1 VLQKKSDKNS
11 PMEKAFSELEQLGPS
26 DLIAYINDC
35 IQHDFNKLV
44 QLLYRIDVSEEK
56 LKYILQLN
64 PNEDAAKLIAAVIVE
79 RLAATKAARA
89 SFSSTNKIDQTTA
102 ENNGPQ
108 DEDDLE
114 RL

>member
-1 VLQKKSDKNS
+1 
-11 PMEKAFSELEQLGPS
+11 MEKTFSELEQLGPN

-64 PNEDAAKLIAAVIVE
+64 PNEDAAKLIAAFIIE

-89 SFSSTNKIDQTTA
+89 SFSSTGKIDASATEKNA
-102 ENNGPQ
+102 Q
-108 DEDDLE
+108 DEEELE
-114 RL
+114 RF

>member
-1 VLQKKSDKNS
+1 VSQKKSDKNNL
-11 PMEKAFSELEQLGPS
+11 MEKAFSELEQLGPS

-35 IQHDFNKLV
+35 IQNDFNKLV

-89 SFSSTNKIDQTTA
+89 SFSKTGKIDQPTSDKNETS
-102 ENNGPQ
+102 
-108 DEDDLE
+108 DEDLE
-114 RL
+114 PF

>member
-1 VLQKKSDKNS
+1 
-11 PMEKAFSELEQLGPS
+11 MEKTFSELEQLGPS
-26 DLIAYINDC
+26 DLIAFINEC

-64 PNEDAAKLIAAVIVE
+64 PNEDAAKLIAAVIIE

-89 SFSSTNKIDQTTA
+89 SFSKSGKIDQA
-102 ENNGPQ
+102 ASDNNEAS
-108 DEDDLE
+108 DDDLE
-114 RL
+114 RF

>member
-1 VLQKKSDKNS
+1 
-11 PMEKAFSELEQLGPS
+11 MEKTFSELEQLGPS

-64 PNEDAAKLIAAVIVE
+64 PNEDAAKLIAAVIIE

-89 SFSSTNKIDQTTA
+89 SFSSTGKIDASATEKNA
-102 ENNGPQ
+102 Q
-108 DEDDLE
+108 DEEELE
-114 RL
+114 RF

>member
-1 VLQKKSDKNS
+1 
-11 PMEKAFSELEQLGPS
+11 MEKTFSELEQLGPS
-26 DLIAYINDC
+26 DLIAFINDC

-64 PNEDAAKLIAAVIVE
+64 PNEDAAKLIAAVIIE

-89 SFSSTNKIDQTTA
+89 SFSKTGKIDQA
-102 ENNGPQ
+102 ASDNNEAS
-108 DEDDLE
+108 DEDLE
-114 RL
+114 RF

>member
-1 VLQKKSDKNS
+1 
-11 PMEKAFSELEQLGPS
+11 MEKTFSELEQLGPS
-26 DLIAYINDC
+26 DLIAFINDC

-64 PNEDAAKLIAAVIVE
+64 PNEDAAKLIAAVIIE

-89 SFSSTNKIDQTTA
+89 SFSTGKIDASAT
-102 ENNGPQ
+102 ENNAHD
-108 DEDDLE
+108 DEDLE
-114 RL
+114 RF

>member
-1 VLQKKSDKNS
+1 
-11 PMEKAFSELEQLGPS
+11 MEKTFSELEQLGPS
-26 DLIAYINDC
+26 DLIAFINDC

-64 PNEDAAKLIAAVIVE
+64 PNEDAAKLIAAVILE

-89 SFSSTNKIDQTTA
+89 SFSEWGKIDQA
-102 ENNGPQ
+102 ASDKNGTN
-108 DEDDLE
+108 DEALE
-114 RL
+114 RF

>member
-1 VLQKKSDKNS
+1 
-11 PMEKAFSELEQLGPS
+11 MENTLSELEQLGPS
-26 DLIAYINDC
+26 DLIAYINEC
-35 IQHDFNKLV
+35 IKHDFNKLV

-64 PNEDAAKLIAAVIVE
+64 PNEDAAKLIAAVIIE

-89 SFSSTNKIDQTTA
+89 SFSTTKKIDSS
-102 ENNGPQ
+102 ENNDQ
-108 DEDDLE
+108 DDEDLE

>member
-1 VLQKKSDKNS
+1 
-11 PMEKAFSELEQLGPS
+11 MEKTFSELEQLGHK

-89 SFSSTNKIDQTTA
+89 SFSTTNKIDSPIA
-102 ENNGPQ
+102 DKNEDA
-108 DEDDLE
+108 DEDLE
-114 RL
+114 RF

>member
-1 VLQKKSDKNS
+1 
-11 PMEKAFSELEQLGPS
+11 MEKAFSELEQLGPS
-26 DLIAYINDC
+26 DLIIYINEC

-56 LKYILQLN
+56 LNYILQLN
-64 PNEDAAKLIAAVIVE
+64 PNEDAAKLIAAVIIE

-89 SFSSTNKIDQTTA
+89 SFSKPNKIDSPIA
-102 ENNGPQ
+102 DKNEDD
-108 DEDDLE
+108 DEDLE

>member
-1 VLQKKSDKNS
+1 
-11 PMEKAFSELEQLGPS
+11 MEKTFSELEQLGPN

-35 IQHDFNKLV
+35 IQNDFNKLV

-64 PNEDAAKLIAAVIVE
+64 PNEDAAKLIAAVIIE

-89 SFSSTNKIDQTTA
+89 SFSSTGKIDTSATEKNA
-102 ENNGPQ
+102 Q
-108 DEDDLE
+108 DEEELE
-114 RL
+114 RF

>member
-1 VLQKKSDKNS
+1 
-11 PMEKAFSELEQLGPS
+11 MEKTFSELEQLGPS
-26 DLIAYINDC
+26 DLIAFINDC

-64 PNEDAAKLIAAVIVE
+64 PYEDAAKLIAAVIIE

-89 SFSSTNKIDQTTA
+89 SFSRTGKIDASAT
-102 ENNGPQ
+102 ENNAHD
-108 DEDDLE
+108 DEDLE

>member
-1 VLQKKSDKNS
+1 VSQKKSDKNRL
-11 PMEKAFSELEQLGPS
+11 MEKAFSELEQLGPS

-64 PNEDAAKLIAAVIVE
+64 PDEDAAKLIAAVIVE

-89 SFSSTNKIDQTTA
+89 SYSSTSKIVSPDTEKNETA
-102 ENNGPQ
+102 E
-108 DEDDLE
+108 EDLE
-114 RL
+114 RF

>member
-1 VLQKKSDKNS
+1 
-11 PMEKAFSELEQLGPS
+11 MEKAFSELEQLGPS

-56 LKYILQLN
+56 LKSILQLN
-64 PNEDAAKLIAAVIVE
+64 PNEDAAKLIAAVIIE

-89 SFSSTNKIDQTTA
+89 SFSTTNKIDPPASDKHET
-102 ENNGPQ
+102 
-108 DEDDLE
+108 DDKDLE
-114 RL
+114 RF

>member
-1 VLQKKSDKNS
+1 
-11 PMEKAFSELEQLGPS
+11 MEKTFSELEQLGPS
-26 DLIAYINDC
+26 DLIAFINDC

-64 PNEDAAKLIAAVIVE
+64 PNEDAAKLIAAVIIE

-89 SFSSTNKIDQTTA
+89 SFSTANKIDQPNTDKNEDT
-102 ENNGPQ
+102 
-108 DEDDLE
+108 DEDLE
-114 RL
+114 RF

>member
-1 VLQKKSDKNS
+1 
-11 PMEKAFSELEQLGPS
+11 MEKAFSELEQLGPS
-26 DLIAYINDC
+26 DLIAFMNDC

-64 PNEDAAKLIAAVIVE
+64 PNEDAAKLIAAVIIE

-89 SFSSTNKIDQTTA
+89 SFSTINKIDQPVTDKNETDN
-102 ENNGPQ
+102 E
-108 DEDDLE
+108 DLE
-114 RL
+114 RF

>member
-1 VLQKKSDKNS
+1 
-11 PMEKAFSELEQLGPS
+11 MEKAFSELEQLGPS

-79 RLAATKAARA
+79 RLTATKAARA
-89 SFSSTNKIDQTTA
+89 SFSRTGKIDSPDT
-102 ENNGPQ
+102 EKNVP
-108 DEDDLE
+108 DEEDLE
-114 RL
+114 RF

>member
-1 VLQKKSDKNS
+1 
-11 PMEKAFSELEQLGPS
+11 MEKTFSELEQLGPS
-26 DLIAYINDC
+26 DLIAFINDC

-64 PNEDAAKLIAAVIVE
+64 PNEDAAKLIAAVIIE

-89 SFSSTNKIDQTTA
+89 SFSRTGKIDQPASDKNA
-102 ENNGPQ
+102 EHN
-108 DEDDLE
+108 EDLE
-114 RL
+114 QF

>member
-1 VLQKKSDKNS
+1 
-11 PMEKAFSELEQLGPS
+11 MEKTFSELEQLGPS
-26 DLIAYINDC
+26 DLIIYINDC

-89 SFSSTNKIDQTTA
+89 SFSTTNKIDSSVTK
-102 ENNGPQ
+102 NNDMQ
-108 DEDDLE
+108 DEELE
-114 RL
+114 RF

>member
-1 VLQKKSDKNS
+1 
-11 PMEKAFSELEQLGPS
+11 MEKTFSELEQLGPS

-64 PNEDAAKLIAAVIVE
+64 PNEDAAKLIATVIVE

-89 SFSSTNKIDQTTA
+89 SFSTANKIDAPDTV
-102 ENNGPQ
+102 NNAQ
-108 DEDDLE
+108 DEEELE
-114 RL
+114 RF

>member
-1 VLQKKSDKNS
+1 
-11 PMEKAFSELEQLGPS
+11 MEKAFSELEQLGPS
-26 DLIAYINDC
+26 DLITFINDC

-64 PNEDAAKLIAAVIVE
+64 PNEDAAKLIAAVIIE

-89 SFSSTNKIDQTTA
+89 SFSTTNKIDQPA
-102 ENNGPQ
+102 SDKNEDN
-108 DEDDLE
+108 DEDLE
-114 RL
+114 RF

>member
-1 VLQKKSDKNS
+1 
-11 PMEKAFSELEQLGPS
+11 MEKTFSELEQLGPS
-26 DLIAYINDC
+26 DLIAFINDC

-64 PNEDAAKLIAAVIVE
+64 PNEDAAKLIAAVIIE

-89 SFSSTNKIDQTTA
+89 SFSKTGKIDQPASDKNA
-102 ENNGPQ
+102 EH
-108 DEDDLE
+108 DEDLE
-114 RL
+114 RF

>member
-1 VLQKKSDKNS
+1 VSQKKSGKNNL
-11 PMEKAFSELEQLGPS
+11 MEKTFSELEQLGPS

-89 SFSSTNKIDQTTA
+89 SFSSASKIDAPDTVKNA
-102 ENNGPQ
+102 Q
-108 DEDDLE
+108 DE
-114 RL
+114 

>member
-1 VLQKKSDKNS
+1 
-11 PMEKAFSELEQLGPS
+11 
-26 DLIAYINDC
+26 
-35 IQHDFNKLV
+35 V

-64 PNEDAAKLIAAVIVE
+64 PNEDAAKLIAAVIIE

-89 SFSSTNKIDQTTA
+89 SFSRTGKIDQPASDKNA
-102 ENNGPQ
+102 EH
-108 DEDDLE
+108 DEDLE

>member
-1 VLQKKSDKNS
+1 
-11 PMEKAFSELEQLGPS
+11 MEKAFSELEQLGPS
-26 DLIAYINDC
+26 DLIAFINDC

-64 PNEDAAKLIAAVIVE
+64 PNEDAAKLIAAVIIE

-89 SFSSTNKIDQTTA
+89 SFSTTNKIDQPASDKNET
-102 ENNGPQ
+102 N
-108 DEDDLE
+108 DEDLE
-114 RL
+114 RF

>member
-1 VLQKKSDKNS
+1 
-11 PMEKAFSELEQLGPS
+11 MEKTFSELEQLGPS
-26 DLIAYINDC
+26 DLIAFINDC
-35 IQHDFNKLV
+35 IFNKLV

-89 SFSSTNKIDQTTA
+89 SFSKSGKIDQATSDK
-102 ENNGPQ
+102 NGTN
-108 DEDDLE
+108 DEALE
-114 RL
+114 RF